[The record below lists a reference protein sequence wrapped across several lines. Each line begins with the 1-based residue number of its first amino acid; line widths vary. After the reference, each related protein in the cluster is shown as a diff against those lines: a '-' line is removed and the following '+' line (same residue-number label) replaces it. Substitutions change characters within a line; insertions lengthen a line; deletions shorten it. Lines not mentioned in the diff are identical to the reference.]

1 MRYFSLTHKKVLLIK
16 VNNVLWLDQINLLQR
31 APQSRFEALR
41 QSEKFH
47 SALCTTLFEIC
58 LEKLHGWVW
67 KFYILWWLP
76 GNCKWIPISCFFLL
90 QRLKPHNPWTFLPKH
105 ISSFKFQKSSALH
118 RILYFTEICK
128 SLNPPSFY
136 TFLFCLIA
144 QRRGQ
149 FPLCG
154 VFMFSHLS
162 QCVQIYHPI
171 SSKMRNF
178 WPFPFFLCMLT
189 NVEINAW
196 WHNLFIGK
204 EG

>member
-1 MRYFSLTHKKVLLIK
+1 MIGPNQFTAKGTSVTVWSIETFWKISFSFMYNFI
-16 VNNVLWLDQINLLQR
+16 WD
-31 APQSRFEALR
+31 
-41 QSEKFH
+41 
-47 SALCTTLFEIC
+47 LFG
-58 LEKLHGWVW
+58 KLHGWGW

-149 FPLCG
+149 FPLCV

-196 WHNLFIGK
+196 WHDLFIGK